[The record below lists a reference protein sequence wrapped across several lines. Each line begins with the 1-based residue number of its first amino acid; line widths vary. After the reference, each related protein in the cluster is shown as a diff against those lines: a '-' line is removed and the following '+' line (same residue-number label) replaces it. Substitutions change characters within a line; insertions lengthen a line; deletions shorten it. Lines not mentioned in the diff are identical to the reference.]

1 MIPPNFA
8 SIVRRVLE
16 KRDATLPDAEV
27 ERIAAGADEIYA
39 RNPVLFDYDTL
50 AYLNREIGA
59 IVGRRD

>member
-8 SIVRRVLE
+8 NIVRRVLE

-27 ERIAAGADEIYA
+27 ERIAAGADAIYA
-39 RNPVLFDYDTL
+39 RNPVIFDPATL

-59 IVGRRD
+59 AIG